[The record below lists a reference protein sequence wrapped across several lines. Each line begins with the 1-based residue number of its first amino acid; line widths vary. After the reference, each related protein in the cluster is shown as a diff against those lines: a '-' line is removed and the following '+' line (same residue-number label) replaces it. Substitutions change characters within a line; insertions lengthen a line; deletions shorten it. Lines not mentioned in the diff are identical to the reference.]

1 MVVLFKKGEL
11 LYAKCK
17 LNLKKP
23 IKYQNKVFKIGEQVE
38 LLLPEEVISILT
50 ENGNIKIWNGKKFI
64 KLNLGQFSDIVMK
77 KLFRVKA
84 IVEQVKEKEVVIPK
98 VEVKPQT
105 VVKETKVEVKPQ
117 QPVVEKPINKEVKEE
132 VAEEKENVENK
143 KKRHKQNQGGDK

>member
-23 IKYQNKVFKIGEQVE
+23 VKYQNKVFKIGEQVE

-77 KLFRVKA
+77 KLFRVEA
-84 IVEQVKEKEVVIPK
+84 IVEQVKEKEVVVPK
-98 VEVKPQT
+98 VEVKPQP
-105 VVKETKVEVKPQ
+105 VVKETKVEVKP
-117 QPVVEKPINKEVKEE
+117 VIEKPVTEEVKEA
-132 VAEEKENVENK
+132 VEEKENVENK

>member
-98 VEVKPQT
+98 VEVKPQ
-105 VVKETKVEVKPQ
+105 